1 LLHCGIA
8 VAFVYQVPH
17 ERKHLVLASDE
28 DGSTLEALKFS
39 LASEIVELVILTSD
53 DAFLQTLR
61 EALGGAR
68 RLWHVPSA
76 DKVSDLLVAGQVGIV
91 VIDVQTLH
99 DSARTFVE
107 QIKRQFPDLVLVAA
121 GHRDDETSLAG
132 SISAGLVYRFIH
144 KPMSP
149 ARAKLF
155 AEAAIRK
162 YEGQRRRATEP
173 PVKSASP
180 ANPAWLIGGAIAAL
194 LIVGAI
200 AWIAHRSG
208 GEEPAPP
215 ASSEAAKPAA
225 VEPGILA
232 RAAAALAANRLTE
245 PKGDNALELYLQ
257 LQARNPTDSN
267 ARLGL
272 AEVHERLLARAENA
286 LLEERLEEAAAAIE
300 TARKS
305 GVESG
310 RIAFLSAQLAKSREQ
325 IKTAQAQVQQQ
336 NRARPDV
343 STNASTDV
351 RTDVREAK
359 PKEDP
364 VAPLL
369 TLAAQRSADGHL
381 LEPVGDSAS
390 FYVQEALRADPQN
403 AAAAEAKRALAAR
416 LMEDAR
422 GAIDRRDFAR
432 ALFVIEGAD
441 GIAVPANIEALQN
454 LLAAARKQVDVDA
467 RTQLLKNANERLLQD
482 RLIEP
487 ANDNAKYFY
496 LTLKQLEP
504 GNPALASVLQD
515 LGTRLTTK
523 ARRAL
528 ILGQLDAAKSWLDE
542 VGSIGFNSAEV
553 SAVQRDLDAAV
564 AQQNFM
570 TTLVPASQ
578 LTLLKSVQPS
588 YPVRA
593 LNGKIEGWVDVEF
606 TVAETGK
613 LKDVSIRATSNPG
626 VFDDAAVKAVAQWS
640 YKPVLRDAK
649 PVPVRSQ
656 IRVRFTLP

>member
-1 LLHCGIA
+1 
-8 VAFVYQVPH
+8 
-17 ERKHLVLASDE
+17 LVLASDE

-39 LASEIVELVILTSD
+39 LASDIVELVVLTSD

-61 EALGGAR
+61 EAVGGAR

-76 DKVSDLLVAGQVGIV
+76 DKVSDLLVAGEVGIV
-91 VIDVQTLH
+91 VLDVQMLH
-99 DSARTFVE
+99 DSARVFVE

-121 GHRDDETSLAG
+121 GHRDDENSLAG
-132 SISAGLVYRFIH
+132 LISAGLVYRFIH

-155 AEAAIRK
+155 AEAAIK
-162 YEGQRRRATEP
+162 KHEDQRRRAAET
-173 PVKSASP
+173 PVRKSASP
-180 ANPAWLIGGAIAAL
+180 ASRMWLVGGAIAAL

-200 AWIAHRSG
+200 AWIVNRSS
-208 GEEPAPP
+208 GEEPAQPP
-215 ASSEAAKPAA
+215 SSETAKPAA
-225 VEPGILA
+225 VESLMLA

-245 PKGDNALELYLQ
+245 PAGDNALELYLQ
-257 LQARNPTDSN
+257 LQASNPADSN

-286 LLEERLEEAAAAIE
+286 LLEERLDEAAAAIE

-310 RIAFLSAQLAKSREQ
+310 RIAFLTAQLAKSREQ

-336 NRARPDV
+336 NRVRA
-343 STNASTDV
+343 DV
-351 RTDVREAK
+351 RTEAK
-359 PKEDP
+359 PEEDRVTP
-364 VAPLL
+364 LVA
-369 TLAAQRSADGHL
+369 LANQRIADGHL
-381 LEPVGDSAS
+381 LEPDRDSGRY
-390 FYVQEALRADPQN
+390 YVQEALRTDPQN
-403 AAAAEAKRALAAR
+403 AAALDAKRALASR
-416 LMEDAR
+416 LMEEAR
-422 GAIDRRDFAR
+422 SAIDRRDFAR
-432 ALFVIEGAD
+432 ALNVIEGAN
-441 GIAVPANIEALQN
+441 GIAAPANIEAVQN
-454 LLAAARKQVDVDA
+454 LLAAARQQADADA
-467 RTQLLKNANERLLQD
+467 RSQLLKNANERLLQD

-515 LGTRLTTK
+515 LGTRLAAK

-542 VGSIGFNSAEV
+542 VGSIGFNSAEA
-553 SAVQRDLDAAV
+553 SSVQHDLDAAV
-564 AQQNFM
+564 AQHNFM
-570 TTLVPASQ
+570 TTLVPANQ
-578 LTLLKSVQPS
+578 LTVLKSVQPS
-588 YPVRA
+588 YPMRA
-593 LNGKIEGWVDVEF
+593 VNAKIEGWVDVEF

-613 LKDVSIRATSNPG
+613 VSDVSVRASSNPG
-626 VFDDAAVKAVAQWS
+626 VFDDAALKAVAQWR

-649 PVPVRSQ
+649 PVPVRSE

>member
-1 LLHCGIA
+1 M
-8 VAFVYQVPH
+8 
-17 ERKHLVLASDE
+17 LASDE
-28 DGSTLEALKFS
+28 DGGTLDALKFS
-39 LASEIVELVILTSD
+39 LASDIIELVVLTSD

-61 EALGGAR
+61 EAVGGAR

-76 DKVSDLLVAGQVGIV
+76 DKVSDLLVAGEVGIV

-99 DSARTFVE
+99 DSARVFVE

-132 SISAGLVYRFIH
+132 LISSGLVYRFIH

-162 YEGQRRRATEP
+162 YENQRQRAAEAPRRQPASSATHL
-173 PVKSASP
+173 
-180 ANPAWLIGGAIAAL
+180 WLIGAAAAAL
-194 LIVGAI
+194 LVVGTI
-200 AWIAHRSG
+200 AWIAHRSSS
-208 GEEPAPP
+208 EEATPP
-215 ASSEAAKPAA
+215 ASDTVKPVAA
-225 VEPGILA
+225 ESQMLA
-232 RAAAALAANRLTE
+232 RAGAALAANRLTE
-245 PKGDNALELYLQ
+245 PAGDNALELYLQ
-257 LQARNPTDSN
+257 LQARNPADAD
-267 ARLGL
+267 ARSGL

-286 LLEERLEEAAAAIE
+286 LLEERLDEAAAAIE

-310 RIAFLSAQLAKSREQ
+310 RIAFLTAQLAKSRDQ
-325 IKTAQAQVQQQ
+325 IKTALAQVQQQ
-336 NRARPDV
+336 SHVRA
-343 STNASTDV
+343 DV
-351 RTDVREAK
+351 RAEPK
-359 PKEDP
+359 PAEDHVGP
-364 VAPLL
+364 LVASA
-369 TLAAQRSADGHL
+369 TQRIADGHL
-381 LEPVGDSAS
+381 LEPDRDSALY
-390 FYVQEALRADPQN
+390 YVQEALRADPQN
-403 AAAAEAKRALAAR
+403 AAALDAKRALAAK

-422 GAIDRRDFAR
+422 SAIDRRDFAR
-432 ALFVIEGAD
+432 ALFVIEGAN

-454 LLAAARKQVDVDA
+454 LLAVARKQADADA
-467 RTQLLKNANERLLQD
+467 RGQLLKNANERLLQD

-542 VGSIGFNSAEV
+542 VVSIGFNSAEV
-553 SAVQRDLDAAV
+553 GSVQHDLDAAV
-564 AQQNFM
+564 AQHNFM

-578 LTLLKSVQPS
+578 LTLLKAVQPT
-588 YPVRA
+588 YPMRA
-593 LNGKIEGWVDVEF
+593 VNGKIEGWVDVEF
-606 TVAETGK
+606 TIAETGK
-613 LKDVSIRATSNPG
+613 VKDLSVRATSNPG
-626 VFDDAAVKAVAQWS
+626 VFEDAAIKAVSQWR
-640 YKPVLRDAK
+640 YKPVLRDTQ
-649 PVPVRSQ
+649 PVSVRSQ